1 VTPSTYL
8 PHGMSAYFLHCL
20 VRKAL
25 ARFPPASEHAH
36 KTQIR
41 FGTCTAVSCLKQRTR
56 KRRKERERER
66 NARNTQLCLPT
77 QQQQQQFS
85 LRLTAWTNNTKNLPF
100 YYPILLLILVLW
112 PFGFPLAALHRI
124 PPTVPSFFSFFETII
139 SFTVYQTKIVQ
150 LNGHTS
156 SSIGFHI
163 FLVVDIDRYLGNST
177 SHMYLG
183 DEEALPARLCV
194 HKQNQLDH

>member
-41 FGTCTAVSCLKQRTR
+41 FGTCTAVSCLKQRMR
-56 KRRKERERER
+56 KRRKERKRERGRER
-66 NARNTQLCLPT
+66 NARNTRLCLPT

-124 PPTVPSFFSFFETII
+124 PPTVPSFFFFQNN
-139 SFTVYQTKIVQ
+139 Y
-150 LNGHTS
+150 
-156 SSIGFHI
+156 
-163 FLVVDIDRYLGNST
+163 FLYCLSN
-177 SHMYLG
+177 
-183 DEEALPARLCV
+183 
-194 HKQNQLDH
+194 

>member
-41 FGTCTAVSCLKQRTR
+41 FGTCTAVSCLKQRMR
-56 KRRKERERER
+56 KRRKERKRERGRER
-66 NARNTQLCLPT
+66 NARNTRLCLPT

-124 PPTVPSFFSFFETII
+124 PPTVPIFFFFFFSKQLFP
-139 SFTVYQTKIVQ
+139 FTRYFIY
-150 LNGHTS
+150 
-156 SSIGFHI
+156 
-163 FLVVDIDRYLGNST
+163 LV
-177 SHMYLG
+177 
-183 DEEALPARLCV
+183 
-194 HKQNQLDH
+194 